1 MGEGKERK
9 NALVQSSL
17 LMLKIKGK
25 EEKKDTENTKAG
37 GRELKEGKIRSHYV
51 FGFKVAHG
59 CERS

>member
-25 EEKKDTENTKAG
+25 EEKKDTENTKG
-37 GRELKEGKIRSHYV
+37 GGGGGGEGIKRRKDKISLR
-51 FGFKVAHG
+51 FWF
-59 CERS
+59 